1 MNDQDFV
8 DPGKTTP
15 GIETVTDDNDEHDST
30 KDSTTA
36 KQEDSIKI
44 KSELLQATVEDEN
57 NESIAN
63 TTHDSIVVAD
73 TTLDADST
81 IAVDDINSTIDKDN
95 NDNKSTEN
103 TPIKSSFSIEGLTR
117 KDTPTKTEP
126 TEPIVAE
133 KEVQIEDTDNADIDC
148 QAKVDECIE
157 SLLLFAQND
166 FIDKESENFAAK
178 HEDNYIHSATDVF
191 GFELNGLDILLEG
204 IEKMEPHFG
213 GYLGQPLTA
222 GGYLEQ
228 SDGLEL
234 LCYLTRNDTF
244 EYQLNPSISR

>member
-1 MNDQDFV
+1 M
-8 DPGKTTP
+8 
-15 GIETVTDDNDEHDST
+15 
-30 KDSTTA
+30 
-36 KQEDSIKI
+36 KI
-44 KSELLQATVEDEN
+44 KSELIQNTVEDDN
-57 NESIAN
+57 NESVAN

-73 TTLDADST
+73 ITLDADTT
-81 IAVDDINSTIDKDN
+81 IAVEDVNSTIDKEN
-95 NDNKSTEN
+95 NENKSSEN

-117 KDTPTKTEP
+117 KDTTTKIEP
-126 TEPIVAE
+126 TEPIVTE
-133 KEVQIEDTDNADIDC
+133 KEVQNKDNDKVDDIIDC

-166 FIDKESENFAAK
+166 FTDKESENFAAK
-178 HEDNYIHSATDVF
+178 TEDNYIHSATDVF

-213 GYLGQPLTA
+213 GYLDQPLAA
-222 GGYLEQ
+222 GSYLEQ